1 MNSGSS
7 HSQRGPIFLVG
18 AARSGTTLLQYML
31 RSHPH
36 LSAPTGESHFIIP
49 LCREAEKFGDLKD
62 AKNVARVLERMR
74 DISREFMDEDLHGIQ
89 MDRAALAATMAE
101 RSDGTMPGLI
111 RTLFELNAEGEGK
124 SRWIDKTPYY
134 ILHLPWLA
142 KTFPDA
148 RFVHIIRDGRDC
160 ALSML
165 RRARD
170 LRIFNIY
177 HAAQFWSQYV
187 DAGQLAAL
195 DLPKNRYHE
204 LHYEKL
210 LERPEDVLRE
220 LCKFLGEPFDQRLI
234 DFQTSGDS
242 GDRTPLLR
250 KPLQR
255 DNQQKWRQKMTPWQ
269 IRVFESEAGDTL
281 RRNGYPLAFP
291 GRSRLPLPARIPYR
305 LHIQAAKYLLPRK
318 RQH

>member
-1 MNSGSS
+1 MNAGNNQGQ
-7 HSQRGPIFLVG
+7 HGPIFLVG

-31 RSHPH
+31 RSHPR
-36 LSAPTGESHFIIP
+36 LSAPTGESHFIVP
-49 LCREAEKFGDLKD
+49 LCREASTFGDLKD
-62 AKNVARVLERMR
+62 AENVARVLERMR

-89 MDRAALAATMAE
+89 MDQATLAAAIAE
-101 RSDGTMPGLI
+101 RCDGTMPGLI

-142 KTFPDA
+142 ETFPDA

-170 LRIFNIY
+170 LRIFNVY

-187 DAGQLAAL
+187 DAGQQAAPH
-195 DLPKNRYHE
+195 LPEGSYHE
-204 LHYEKL
+204 LRYEEL
-210 LERPEDVLRE
+210 LERPEEVLHE

-234 DFQTSGDS
+234 DFQRSGDI

-255 DNQQKWRQKMTPWQ
+255 DNRQKWRRKMTPWQ
-269 IRVFESEAGDTL
+269 IRVFESEAADTL
-281 RRNGYPLAFP
+281 RRNGYPLVFP
-291 GRSRLPLPARIPYR
+291 DRSRLPLPVRIPYR
-305 LHIQAAKYLLPRK
+305 LHMQVAKYLLPRK
-318 RQH
+318 RHH